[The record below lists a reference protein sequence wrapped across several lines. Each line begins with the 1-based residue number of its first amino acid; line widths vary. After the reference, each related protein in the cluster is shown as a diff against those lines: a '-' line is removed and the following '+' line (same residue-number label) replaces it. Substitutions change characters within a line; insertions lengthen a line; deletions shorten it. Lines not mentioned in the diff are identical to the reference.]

1 MNPVLSLLLAVLIYP
16 GVLVAFVAAWL
27 LTWVRTST
35 RAALAGTGVPNPL
48 GEVSEL
54 RVAFERETLAPAGVH
69 PVVVTLTTG
78 VALLSPLLALILLP
92 VPGNPLAIAFGLP
105 GDLAAVGALLLGV
118 PLARIFLG
126 WAIPSTHTR
135 LAADRGAR
143 QLAGAVLPMV
153 LAITAAAQQVSTLVL
168 LYEVTKTPLP
178 PLSLI
183 GRLLAAAAFA
193 CALPVL
199 AHRSALHESDGAGD
213 PLSSEVAELTGQ
225 DLVYFRVGEAL
236 QLVAVSGFFVAAFL
250 LPVVRQLP
258 EGGSR
263 TLFWVVFTI
272 LTAAGIG
279 VWEGLSRKL
288 PKGETASPLSWWLGL
303 PLLLSLAALVAT
315 AWATRG

>member
-27 LTWVRTST
+27 LTWVRSST
-35 RAALAGTGVPNPL
+35 RAALAGAAVPNPL

-54 RVAFERETLAPAGVH
+54 RVTFERETLTPDGVH
-69 PVVVTLTTG
+69 PVAVTLATG

-92 VPGNPLAIAFGLP
+92 VPGNPLVTSLGLP

-118 PLARIFLG
+118 PLARLFLG
-126 WAIPSTHTR
+126 WAIPSAHTR

-143 QLAGAVLPMV
+143 LLAGAILPMV
-153 LAITAAAQQVSTLVL
+153 LAITVTAQQVSTLVL

-199 AHRSALHESDGAGD
+199 AHRSALGENDGAAD
-213 PLSSEVAELTGQ
+213 ALSSEVAELTGQ
-225 DLVYFRVGEAL
+225 DLFYFRVGEAL
-236 QLVAVSGFFVAAFL
+236 QLVAVAGFFVAAFL

-263 TLFWVVFTI
+263 TLFWAIFTI

-279 VWEGLSRKL
+279 VWEGLSGKIRKGDER
-288 PKGETASPLSWWLGL
+288 PPLSWWLGL

>member
-1 MNPVLSLLLAVLIYP
+1 VLAAS
-16 GVLVAFVAAWL
+16 VAAWL

-35 RAALAGTGVPNPL
+35 RAALAGTAVPNPL
-48 GEVSEL
+48 GQVSEL
-54 RVAFERETLAPAGVH
+54 RVAFERETIAPDGVH
-69 PVVVTLTTG
+69 PVAVTLATG

-92 VPGNPLAIAFGLP
+92 VPENPLALSLGLP
-105 GDLAAVGALLLGV
+105 GDLAAVGSLLLGV

-126 WAIPSTHTR
+126 WAIPSAHTR
-135 LAADRGAR
+135 LAADHSAR
-143 QLAGAVLPMV
+143 LLAGALLPMI
-153 LAITAAAQQVSTLVL
+153 LAITATAQQVSTLVL
-168 LYEVTKTPLP
+168 LYEVTKAPLS

-199 AHRSALHESDGAGD
+199 AHRSALHEGDGAID
-213 PLSSEVAELTGQ
+213 VLSSEVTQLTGQ

-258 EGGSR
+258 AGGSR

-279 VWEGLSRKL
+279 VWEGLSGKIRRGDER
-288 PKGETASPLSWWLGL
+288 PPLSWWLGL

-315 AWATRG
+315 AWATRV